1 MSDMR
6 SLGLNL
12 AGQALRLEFDQSAA
26 GCAEIMGSLFK
37 GFLTES
43 EHITTRLRIIC
54 RTCTRR
60 LPLSLTEIE
69 ILKAEDGF
77 PGEKLRSDPYLY
89 HMTRGL
95 GFSQSNTIITGV
107 QGGLLAFY
115 PSSGDGHIILLNTN
129 RVEELISPLY
139 RLIFLFCS
147 VILGRSGFF
156 LAHGAAVESSGE
168 GLVFLGHSG
177 SGKTHLAQ
185 KWSDGD
191 VLSDD
196 APAITSGPGGFQVW
210 ASPYS
215 QFDFQ
220 KIKVPDRYKACLPLK
235 RILFLR
241 RGSSNSIKPLHNRTA
256 LGFLIE
262 QIHGLNMIGTCLR
275 KKVFETA
282 YQISRSIPAFLITF
296 GTQAKGENGRT
307 IDNVYRIIENSP

>member
-6 SLGLNL
+6 SLDLNL
-12 AGQALRLEFDQSAA
+12 AGQALRLEFDQSSA
-26 GCAEIMGSLFK
+26 GCVKIMGSLYK

-43 EHITTRLRIIC
+43 EHITSRLRITC
-54 RTCTRR
+54 RTSTRH

-77 PGEKLRSDPYLY
+77 PGKKLRSDPYLC
-89 HMTRGL
+89 HMTRDL
-95 GFSQSNTIITGV
+95 GYDQSNAIITGV

-115 PSSGDGHIILLNTN
+115 PRSGDGHIILFNTK

-156 LAHGAAVESSGE
+156 LMHGAAVESSGE
-168 GLVFLGHSG
+168 GLVFLGRSG
-177 SGKTHLAQ
+177 AGKTTLAQ
-185 KWSDGD
+185 KWLDGD

-196 APAITSGPGGFQVW
+196 APATTAGPGGFQVW

-215 QFDFQ
+215 QFDFH
-220 KIKVPDRYKACLPLK
+220 KIKAPDRYKVCLPLK
-235 RILFLR
+235 RILFLG
-241 RGSSNSIKPLHNRTA
+241 RGSSDSIKALHNRKA

-275 KKVFETA
+275 KKVFESA

-296 GTQAKGENGRT
+296 ENRGNGENVRT
-307 IDNVYRIIENSP
+307 IDNVYNIVENFP